1 MELLDHMVACFLFFI
16 TDAPLHTFQ
25 LKCIRASV
33 SPYPCQDLL
42 FSDFLDND
50 HSHRY
55 EVISHISV
63 VLICIFLMITDVECL
78 CIYLLTICISSLEI
92 CLYKSFAY
100 FFFFWLF
107 FFNQSNFG
115 LLLLLLSYRNLF

>member
-1 MELLDHMVACFLFFI
+1 MELLGHTVACFFFYF
-16 TDAPLHTFQ
+16 LYQMHQ
-25 LKCIRASV
+25 LKYIRASV
-33 SPYPCQDLL
+33 SPHPCQDLL

-50 HSHRY
+50 LSY
-55 EVISHISV
+55 ICEVISHINV

-78 CIYLLTICISSLEI
+78 CIYLLTICTSSLEI

-100 FFFFWLF
+100 L